1 MSTQDRVLI
10 LHGWGGSDYP
20 HWQAHLAMEVAKHYG
35 TVSFPLIQHP
45 HYPSKKRWLKQL
57 HNHMQRFAPTTVVCH
72 SLANTLWFWYGM
84 QEDAL
89 ACKRLFL
96 VSPPSL
102 TTKLNTLSSFFPAP
116 LPPKILANEV
126 TMIVSTNDPYIDI
139 NEARTLNR
147 SLGAKLI
154 TLENAGHINADSGF
168 GKWELIERL
177 VIHNKRRAD
186 DLSD

>member
-1 MSTQDRVLI
+1 MSAQDKVLI

-35 TVSFPLIQHP
+35 TVSFPLIRHP
-45 HYPSKKRWLKQL
+45 HYPSKNRWLNQL
-57 HNHMQRFAPTTVVCH
+57 HYHMQCFSPTTVVCH
-72 SLANTLWFWYGM
+72 SLANTLWFWYCM
-84 QEDAL
+84 QEDTL
-89 ACKRLFL
+89 SCERLFL

-116 LPPKILANEV
+116 LPPKILAKEA
-126 TMIVSTNDPYIDI
+126 TMIVSTDDPYIGID
-139 NEARTLNR
+139 EAHTLSE

-154 TLENAGHINADSGF
+154 TLENAGHINTDSGF
-168 GKWELIERL
+168 GRWELIETL
-177 VIHNKRRAD
+177 VIDNKRCAD